1 MPDVS
6 RFVPPDD
13 QARLI
18 RDVGPRCVTIVPGV
32 GHSVHRDALERFVAI
47 VTAMAT

>member
-13 QARLI
+13 QARLT
-18 RDVGPRCVTIVPGV
+18 GMSGEACVTIVPGV